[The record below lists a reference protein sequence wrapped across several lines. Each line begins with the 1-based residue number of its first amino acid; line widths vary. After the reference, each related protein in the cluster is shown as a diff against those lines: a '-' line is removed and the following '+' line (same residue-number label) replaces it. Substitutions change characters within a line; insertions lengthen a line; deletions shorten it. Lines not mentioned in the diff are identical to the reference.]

1 MIATEGSGSP
11 WLRSQG
17 RRHGAAVSSAAAM
30 GPSSSRRPRLL
41 RRLTWLVTAIAA
53 VLAVPAPAL
62 AHGLGGRRDLPVPIE
77 FFVVG
82 AAVVLVASF
91 AALAV
96 LWPKPRWQ
104 ETPAGRP
111 IAAPWLGPVATF
123 LKVLGVAGLVAVVV
137 SGAFAGLARDNLA
150 PVVVWI
156 YFWLVIPFASAVLG
170 NLWRFLNPWRSLA
183 AWGSIGEVER
193 PELLARVGVW
203 PAAAAFVAFTWL
215 ELVWPDSARPTTLAI
230 AAIVYT
236 FWVLAM
242 AGYAGRETGMVVGE
256 AFTTYNGLLSAIS
269 PLGPR
274 PGGGLEWRG
283 WLRRL
288 PHLPLR
294 PGIVAF
300 VVAMIGTVTY
310 DGLSATQGWRDLVGD
325 LAAEEWFG
333 TVALVG
339 TVAAVGAGY
348 WVASWAAAR
357 LSGQDVTAAA
367 VARSFAHTLVP
378 IAFAYAFA
386 HYFTLVAFEGQL
398 LIPALS
404 DPLGRG
410 WDLLGTADYQ
420 VNFFLSSDVVW
431 YVQVATIVGGHVAGV
446 VLAHDRALADF
457 GPVRG
462 VRTQYAMLGLM
473 VALTMLGLVLL
484 SS

>member
-1 MIATEGSGSP
+1 MR
-11 WLRSQG
+11 RSIPTRHAAP
-17 RRHGAAVSSAAAM
+17 RRLAAVGAGVVA
-30 GPSSSRRPRLL
+30 LL
-41 RRLTWLVTAIAA
+41 AL
-53 VLAVPAPAL
+53 PAPAL
-62 AHGLGGRRDLPVPIE
+62 AHGIGGRRDLPVPVE

-96 LWPKPRWQ
+96 LWPRPRWQ
-104 ETPAGRP
+104 DPPPGRA
-111 IAAPWLGPVATF
+111 IDAPWLGTAS
-123 LKVLGVAGLVAVVV
+123 KVLTFAGVAGLAAVVV
-137 SGAFAGLARDNLA
+137 SGAFAGLGRSNLA
-150 PVVVWI
+150 PVLVWV
-156 YFWLVIPFASAVLG
+156 YFWLVIPFASALVG
-170 NLWRFLNPWRSLA
+170 NVWRFLNPWRALA
-183 AWGSIGEVER
+183 EWGGIGEVER

-203 PAAAAFVAFTWL
+203 PAATAFVAFTWL
-215 ELVWPDSARPTTLAI
+215 ELVWPDSAKPTTLAI

-236 FWVLAM
+236 FWALGV

-256 AFTTYNGLLSAIS
+256 AFTTYNGLLAAIA
-269 PLGPR
+269 PLGR
-274 PGGGLEWRG
+274 GADGGLVWRG

-288 PHLPLR
+288 PHVALR
-294 PGIVAF
+294 PGLVAF

-348 WVASWAAAR
+348 WVASWAAAK
-357 LSGQDVTAAA
+357 LSGSDVTAAA

-410 WDLLGTADYQ
+410 WDLLGTSDHQ
-420 VNFFLSSDVVW
+420 VNFFLSSNVVW

-473 VALTMLGLVLL
+473 VVLTMLGLVLL